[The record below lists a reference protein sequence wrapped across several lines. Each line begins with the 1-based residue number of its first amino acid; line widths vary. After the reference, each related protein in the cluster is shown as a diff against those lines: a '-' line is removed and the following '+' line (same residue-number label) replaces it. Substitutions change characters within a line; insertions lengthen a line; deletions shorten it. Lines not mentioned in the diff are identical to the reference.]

1 MGRVIACGNLKG
13 GVGKTT
19 LAVNVACA
27 LAVRGR
33 AVALLDLDPQ
43 GGAAAWAA
51 AGRLPVQVEAAPAAD
66 GHGSGCWPARAGE
79 LAGTGRLVVL
89 DLPPLLLPT
98 LAAALIIA
106 DVILMPLTPSALDG
120 AATKQTRRMIR
131 RTRESRPGRKPKAL
145 LVPSRVD
152 APLGYDPGSPATTVE
167 MAERWAPAIRQHVN
181 HVAAVAAGQ
190 WTGEYAPDS
199 PAALDI
205 HALADA
211 LEGVLAIEPR
221 TPFKASSAGQVIH

>member
-1 MGRVIACGNLKG
+1 MGQVIACGNLKG

-43 GGAAAWAA
+43 GSAAAWAA
-51 AGRLPVQVEAAPAAD
+51 AGRLPVQVEPAPSTE
-66 GHGSGCWPARAGE
+66 GHRSGRWPARAGE
-79 LAGTGRLVVL
+79 LAGAGCLVVL

-106 DVILMPLTPSALDG
+106 EVILVPLTSSALDG
-120 AATKQTRRMIR
+120 PATKQTQRMIR
-131 RTRESRPGRKPKAL
+131 TTRESRPGRKPKAL
-145 LVPSRVD
+145 LVPNRVA
-152 APLGYDPGSPATTVE
+152 APIGHDPGAPASPVE
-167 MAERWAPAIRQHVN
+167 MAERWAPAVRQHVD
-181 HVAAVAAGQ
+181 HVEAVAAGQ
-190 WTGEYAPDS
+190 WTGEYAPES

-205 HALADA
+205 QALADA
-211 LEGVLAIEPR
+211 LEGVLGIEPR
-221 TPFKASSAGQVIH
+221 TPFEAAPAGHSIH